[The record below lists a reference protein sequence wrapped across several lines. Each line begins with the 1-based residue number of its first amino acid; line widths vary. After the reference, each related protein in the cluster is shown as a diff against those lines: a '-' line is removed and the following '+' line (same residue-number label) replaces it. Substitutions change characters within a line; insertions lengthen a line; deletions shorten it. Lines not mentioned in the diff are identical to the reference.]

1 MAVRRSEKYIK
12 FLIYLVVVVLINI
25 AGQTLFLR
33 WDLTDNKIYS
43 LSETSQ
49 KVVATLQEPLTI
61 KVFFTNNLPAP
72 HNNTER
78 YLRDLLEEYALHANR
93 NFNFHFFDVSPQEG
107 NIGVQAGA
115 NQQMADDYGI
125 NPVQIQLIEED
136 EVKFKRAY
144 MGLVIIHGDVVERI
158 PTITSTD
165 GLEYKLTTAIQKLN
179 NKTSALLN
187 LKENIKIR
195 LYLSS
200 SLNKVAKYMGL
211 DELPSFAQRL
221 EAILG
226 PLNQQV
232 YGKLDYAHVDPSK
245 DPQGAEA
252 AQAAEIMQVNW
263 PDIPQANIAAGD
275 GMIGLTMAYGDKSIT
290 TPLLSVFRLPIV
302 GTQYQMTPVEDM
314 ETIINENIEALV
326 DINAQIGYLVSH
338 GTHVLSAGTPMGGR
352 AGSPLGTFMNLL
364 ADSYSIKRIDLKED
378 PIPASLKVLIIAR
391 PTELFTDYDLFLI
404 DQALMRGT
412 RLVLFLDA
420 FGDSTPPGQQMFRQQ
435 PQFSPIQTGLERL
448 LESYGVKI
456 RPAIVLDEACFRQR
470 LSSDMGGGDRPIYFA
485 PIIQSANING
495 DEPYLQNIR
504 GLIALKMSPLEL
516 VEERLTETGVQATR
530 LFSSSPQSW
539 EMRERITLDPMAI
552 GGPPP
557 PEDQRQFHLAY
568 LLKGSFSSYFAGQP
582 IPEKPAPEAP
592 PAGEAPTD
600 DAAPEAE
607 TEGDAAAIENDREE
621 ADADNVDLSAIASA
635 PARRDQG
642 EPSKILL
649 VGSSDL
655 IQDTIL
661 EAGGRSPNSMF
672 IMNVIDYLNDRG
684 GVATMR
690 SKEQRFNPLWETD
703 TATRTLTK
711 AFNVIGVPVLVVVFG
726 LLVWLRRTAH
736 KKRIQALFT
745 S

>member
-25 AGQTLFLR
+25 AGQTLFFRL
-33 WDLTDNKIYS
+33 DLTGNQIYS
-43 LSETSQ
+43 LSKTSRE
-49 KVVATLQEPLTI
+49 VVATLKEPLTI

-78 YLRDLLEEYALHANR
+78 YLRDLLEEYGVHANR
-93 NFNFHFFDVSPQEG
+93 NFNFQFFDVTPQEG
-107 NIGVQAGA
+107 NLGVQTGA

-125 NPVQIQLIEED
+125 NPVQIQVIEED

-144 MGLVIIHGDVVERI
+144 MGLVIIHGDVLERI

-187 LKENIKIR
+187 LKDKIKIR

-200 SLNKVAKYMGL
+200 SLNKVAEYMGL
-211 DELPSFAQRL
+211 DELPNFARRL
-221 EAILG
+221 EEILG

-232 YGKLDYAHVDPSK
+232 YDKLDYVYIDPTQ

-252 AQAAEIMQVNW
+252 ARTAKIMQVNW
-263 PDIPQANIAAGD
+263 PDIPQADIAAGD
-275 GMIGLTMAYGDKSIT
+275 GMIGLTMSYREKSIT
-290 TPLLSVFRLPIV
+290 TPLLNVFRLPIV

-326 DINAQIGYLVSH
+326 DINEKIGYLVSH
-338 GTHVLSAGTPMGGR
+338 GTHVLSAGSPMGGP

-364 ADSYSIKRIDLKED
+364 SDSYSIKRIALKED
-378 PIPASLKVLIIAR
+378 PIPASLKVLIMAR
-391 PTELFTDYDLFLI
+391 PTERFSDYDLFQI

-420 FGDSTPPGQQMFRQQ
+420 VGDSTPPGQPVFRQQ
-435 PQFSPIQTGLERL
+435 PQFAPINTGLERL
-448 LESYGVKI
+448 LESYGIKI
-456 RPAIVLDEACFRQR
+456 RPSIVLDENCFRQR
-470 LSSDMGGGDRPIYFA
+470 LSRDMGGGDRPIYFA
-485 PIIQSANING
+485 PIIQSANINA
-495 DEPYLQNIR
+495 DEPYLENIR

-516 VEERLTETGVQATR
+516 IEERLEETGVEATR

-539 EMRERITLDPMAI
+539 EMRDRITLDPIAI

-557 PEDQRQFHLAY
+557 PEDQQQFHLAY
-568 LLKGSFSSYFAGQP
+568 LLKGSFTSYFKGQP
-582 IPEKPAPEAP
+582 MPEKPAPED
-592 PAGEAPTD
+592 PATEES
-600 DAAPEAE
+600 AADSADLEAE
-607 TEGDAAAIENDREE
+607 TDIEPAGTNQ
-621 ADADNVDLSAIASA
+621 VDLSAIESAS
-635 PARRDQG
+635 ARRDQG
-642 EPSKILL
+642 EPSRILL

-672 IMNVIDYLNDRG
+672 VMNVIDYLNDRG

-690 SKEQRFNPLWETD
+690 SKEQRFNPLEETD
-703 TATRTLTK
+703 SATRSLTK
-711 AFNVIGVPVLVVVFG
+711 AFNVIGVPILVVGFG
-726 LLVWLRRTAH
+726 LLVWLRRTTR
-736 KKRIQALFT
+736 KKRIQAMFT

>member
-1 MAVRRSEKYIK
+1 MAVRRSEKYVK

-25 AGQTLFLR
+25 AGQTLFFR
-33 WDLTDNKIYS
+33 WDLTGNKIYS
-43 LSETSQ
+43 LSETSRE
-49 KVVATLQEPLTI
+49 VVATLKEPLTI

-78 YLRDLLEEYALHANR
+78 YLRDLLEEYALSANR

-107 NIGVQAGA
+107 NIGLQAGA

-125 NPVQIQLIEED
+125 NPVQIQMIEED

-158 PTITSTD
+158 PTITTTD

-187 LKENIKIR
+187 LEEDIKIR

-200 SLNKVAKYMGL
+200 SLNKVATYMGL
-211 DELPSFAQRL
+211 DDLPAFARRL
-221 EAILG
+221 EEIIV

-232 YGKLDYAHVDPSK
+232 YGKLDYAHIDPGQ
-245 DPQGAEA
+245 D
-252 AQAAEIMQVNW
+252 AQAAEAARAAKIMQVNW
-263 PDIPQANIAAGD
+263 PDIPQADIAAGN
-275 GMIGLTMAYGDKSIT
+275 GMIGLTMTYGDKQIS

-314 ETIINENIEALV
+314 ENIINENIEALV
-326 DINAQIGYLVSH
+326 DINEKIGYLVSH
-338 GTHVLSAGTPMGGR
+338 GTHILSAGAPMGGP
-352 AGSPLGTFMNLL
+352 AQSPLGTFMQLIS
-364 ADSYSIKRIDLKED
+364 DSYSIKRIDLKED
-378 PIPASLKVLIIAR
+378 RIPASLKVLIIAR
-391 PTELFTDYDLFLI
+391 PTALFTDYDLFQI

-420 FGDSTPPGQQMFRQQ
+420 IGDSTPPGQPVFRQQ
-435 PQFSPIQTGLERL
+435 PQFAPIQTGLERL
-448 LESYGVKI
+448 LENWGVKI
-456 RPAIVLDEACFRQR
+456 RPSIVLDENCFRQR
-470 LSSDMGGGDRPIYFA
+470 LSGDMGGGERPIYFA
-485 PIIQSANING
+485 PLIQSANINA
-495 DEPYLQNIR
+495 DEPYLESIR

-516 VEERLTETGVQATR
+516 DPERLEAGGIQATR

-557 PEDQRQFHLAY
+557 PEDQQQFHLAY
-568 LLKGSFSSYFAGQP
+568 LLKGSFPSYFAGQP
-582 IPEKPAPEAP
+582 VPEKPAPAEAP
-592 PAGEAPTD
+592 DA
-600 DAAPEAE
+600 DAAEADIAAENPEAE
-607 TEGDAAAIENDREE
+607 AGAVDLNAIE
-621 ADADNVDLSAIASA
+621 SA

-642 EPSKILL
+642 EPSHILV

-672 IMNVIDYLNDRG
+672 VMNVIDYLNDRA
-684 GVATMR
+684 GVAAMR
-690 SKEQRFNPLWETD
+690 SKEQRFNPLEETEI
-703 TATRTLTK
+703 ATRTMTK
-711 AFNVIGVPVLVVVFG
+711 AFNVIGIPVLVVAFG
-726 LLVWLRRTAH
+726 LLVWLRRATR
-736 KKRIQALFT
+736 KKRIQAMF
-745 S
+745 SA

>member
-1 MAVRRSEKYIK
+1 MAVRRSEKYVK

-25 AGQTLFLR
+25 AGQTLFFR
-33 WDLTDNKIYS
+33 WDLTGNKIYS
-43 LSETSQ
+43 LSETSRE
-49 KVVATLQEPLTI
+49 VVATLKEPLTI

-78 YLRDLLEEYALHANR
+78 YLRDLLEEYALSANR

-107 NIGVQAGA
+107 NIGLQAGA

-125 NPVQIQLIEED
+125 NPVQIQMIEED

-158 PTITSTD
+158 PTITTTD

-187 LKENIKIR
+187 LEEDIKIR

-200 SLNKVAKYMGL
+200 SLNKVATYMGL
-211 DELPSFAQRL
+211 DDLPAFARRL
-221 EAILG
+221 EEIIV

-232 YGKLDYAHVDPSK
+232 YGKLDYAHIDPGQ
-245 DPQGAEA
+245 D
-252 AQAAEIMQVNW
+252 AQAAEAARAAKIMQVNW
-263 PDIPQANIAAGD
+263 PDIPQADIAAGN
-275 GMIGLTMAYGDKSIT
+275 GMIGLTMTYGDKQIS

-314 ETIINENIEALV
+314 ENIINENIEALV
-326 DINAQIGYLVSH
+326 DINEKIGYLVSH
-338 GTHVLSAGTPMGGR
+338 GTHILSAGAPMGGP
-352 AGSPLGTFMNLL
+352 AQSPLGTFMQLIS
-364 ADSYSIKRIDLKED
+364 DSYSIKRIDLKED
-378 PIPASLKVLIIAR
+378 RIPASLKVLIIAR
-391 PTELFTDYDLFLI
+391 PTALFTDYDLFQI

-420 FGDSTPPGQQMFRQQ
+420 IGDSTPPGQPVFRQQ
-435 PQFSPIQTGLERL
+435 PQFAPIQTGLERL
-448 LESYGVKI
+448 LENWGVKI
-456 RPAIVLDEACFRQR
+456 RPSIVLDENCFRQR
-470 LSSDMGGGDRPIYFA
+470 LSGDMGGGERPIYFA
-485 PIIQSANING
+485 PLIQSANINA
-495 DEPYLQNIR
+495 DEPYLESIR

-516 VEERLTETGVQATR
+516 DPERLEAGGIQATR

-539 EMRERITLDPMAI
+539 EMSERITLDPMAI

-557 PEDQRQFHLAY
+557 PEDQQQFHLAY
-568 LLKGSFSSYFAGQP
+568 LLKGSFPSYFAGQP
-582 IPEKPAPEAP
+582 VPEKPAPAEAP
-592 PAGEAPTD
+592 DA
-600 DAAPEAE
+600 DAAEADIAAENPEAE
-607 TEGDAAAIENDREE
+607 AGAVDLNAIE
-621 ADADNVDLSAIASA
+621 SA

-642 EPSKILL
+642 EPSHILV

-672 IMNVIDYLNDRG
+672 VMNVIDYLNDRA
-684 GVATMR
+684 GVAAMR
-690 SKEQRFNPLWETD
+690 SKEQRFNPLEETEI
-703 TATRTLTK
+703 ATRTMTK
-711 AFNVIGVPVLVVVFG
+711 AFNVIGIPVLVVAFG
-726 LLVWLRRTAH
+726 LLVWLRRATR
-736 KKRIQALFT
+736 KKRIQAMF
-745 S
+745 SA

>member
-1 MAVRRSEKYIK
+1 MAVRRSEKYVK

-25 AGQTLFLR
+25 AGQTLFFR
-33 WDLTDNKIYS
+33 WDLTGNKIYS
-43 LSETSQ
+43 LSETSRE
-49 KVVATLQEPLTI
+49 VVATLKEPLTI

-78 YLRDLLEEYALHANR
+78 YLRDLLEEYALSANR

-107 NIGVQAGA
+107 NIGLQAGA

-125 NPVQIQLIEED
+125 NPVQIQMIEED

-158 PTITSTD
+158 PTITTTD

-187 LKENIKIR
+187 LEEDIKIR

-200 SLNKVAKYMGL
+200 SLNKVATYMGL
-211 DELPSFAQRL
+211 DDLPAFARRL
-221 EAILG
+221 EEIIV

-232 YGKLDYAHVDPSK
+232 YGKLDYAHIDPGQ
-245 DPQGAEA
+245 D
-252 AQAAEIMQVNW
+252 AQAAEAARAAKIMQVNW
-263 PDIPQANIAAGD
+263 PDIPQADIAAGN
-275 GMIGLTMAYGDKSIT
+275 GMIGLTMTYGDKQIS

-314 ETIINENIEALV
+314 ENIINENIEALV
-326 DINAQIGYLVSH
+326 DINEKIGYLVSH
-338 GTHVLSAGTPMGGR
+338 GTHILSAGAPMGGP
-352 AGSPLGTFMNLL
+352 AQSPLGTFMQLL
-364 ADSYSIKRIDLKED
+364 SDSYSIKRIDLKED
-378 PIPASLKVLIIAR
+378 RIPASLKVLIIAR
-391 PTELFTDYDLFLI
+391 PTALFTDYDLFQI

-420 FGDSTPPGQQMFRQQ
+420 IGDSTPPGQPVFRQQ
-435 PQFSPIQTGLERL
+435 PQFAPIQTGLERL
-448 LESYGVKI
+448 LENWGVKI
-456 RPAIVLDEACFRQR
+456 RPSIVLDENCFRQR
-470 LSSDMGGGDRPIYFA
+470 LSGDMGGGERPIYFA
-485 PIIQSANING
+485 PLIQSANINA
-495 DEPYLQNIR
+495 DEPYLESIR

-516 VEERLTETGVQATR
+516 DPERLEAGGIQATR

-539 EMRERITLDPMAI
+539 EMSERITLDPMAI

-557 PEDQRQFHLAY
+557 PEDQQQFHLAY
-568 LLKGSFSSYFAGQP
+568 LLKGSFPSYFAGQP
-582 IPEKPAPEAP
+582 VPEKPAPAEAP
-592 PAGEAPTD
+592 DA
-600 DAAPEAE
+600 DAAEADIAAENPEAE
-607 TEGDAAAIENDREE
+607 AGA
-621 ADADNVDLSAIASA
+621 VDLNTIESA

-642 EPSKILL
+642 EPSHILV

-672 IMNVIDYLNDRG
+672 VMNVIDYLNDRA
-684 GVATMR
+684 GVAAMR
-690 SKEQRFNPLWETD
+690 SKEQRFNPLEETEI
-703 TATRTLTK
+703 ATRTMTK
-711 AFNVIGVPVLVVVFG
+711 AFNVIGIPVLVVAFG
-726 LLVWLRRTAH
+726 LLVWLRRATR
-736 KKRIQALFT
+736 KKRIQAMF
-745 S
+745 SA

>member
-1 MAVRRSEKYIK
+1 MAVRRSEKYVK

-25 AGQTLFLR
+25 AGQTLFFR
-33 WDLTDNKIYS
+33 WDLTGNKIYS
-43 LSETSQ
+43 LSETSRE
-49 KVVATLQEPLTI
+49 VVATLKEPLTI

-78 YLRDLLEEYALHANR
+78 YLRDLLEEYALSANR

-107 NIGVQAGA
+107 NIGLQAGA

-125 NPVQIQLIEED
+125 NPVQIQMIEED

-158 PTITSTD
+158 PTITTTD

-187 LKENIKIR
+187 LKEDIKIR

-200 SLNKVAKYMGL
+200 SLNKVATYMGL
-211 DELPSFAQRL
+211 DDLPAFARRL
-221 EAILG
+221 EEIIV

-232 YGKLDYAHVDPSK
+232 YGKLDYAHIDPGQ
-245 DPQGAEA
+245 D
-252 AQAAEIMQVNW
+252 AQAAEAARAAKIMQVNW
-263 PDIPQANIAAGD
+263 PDIPQADIAAGN
-275 GMIGLTMAYGDKSIT
+275 GMIGLTMTYGDKQIS

-314 ETIINENIEALV
+314 ENIINENIEALV
-326 DINAQIGYLVSH
+326 DINEKIGYLVSH
-338 GTHVLSAGTPMGGR
+338 GTHILSAGAPMGGP
-352 AGSPLGTFMNLL
+352 AQSPLGTFMQLL
-364 ADSYSIKRIDLKED
+364 SDSYSIKRIDLKED
-378 PIPASLKVLIIAR
+378 RIPASLKVLIIAR
-391 PTELFTDYDLFLI
+391 PTALFTDYDLFQI

-420 FGDSTPPGQQMFRQQ
+420 IGDSTPPGQPVFRQQ
-435 PQFSPIQTGLERL
+435 PQFAPIQTGLERL
-448 LESYGVKI
+448 LENWGVKI
-456 RPAIVLDEACFRQR
+456 RPSIVLDENCFRQR
-470 LSSDMGGGDRPIYFA
+470 LSGDMGGGERPIYFA
-485 PIIQSANING
+485 PLIQSANINA
-495 DEPYLQNIR
+495 DEPYLESIR

-516 VEERLTETGVQATR
+516 DPERLEAGGIQATR

-539 EMRERITLDPMAI
+539 EMSERITLDPMAI

-557 PEDQRQFHLAY
+557 PEDQQQFHLAY
-568 LLKGSFSSYFAGQP
+568 LLKGSFPSYFAGQP
-582 IPEKPAPEAP
+582 VPEKPAPAEAP
-592 PAGEAPTD
+592 DA
-600 DAAPEAE
+600 DAAEADIAAENPEAE
-607 TEGDAAAIENDREE
+607 AGAVDLNAIE
-621 ADADNVDLSAIASA
+621 SA

-642 EPSKILL
+642 EPSHILV

-672 IMNVIDYLNDRG
+672 VMNVIDYLNDRA
-684 GVATMR
+684 GVAAMR
-690 SKEQRFNPLWETD
+690 SKEQRFNPLEETEI
-703 TATRTLTK
+703 ATRTMTK
-711 AFNVIGVPVLVVVFG
+711 AFNVIGIPVLVVAFG
-726 LLVWLRRTAH
+726 LLVWLRRATR
-736 KKRIQALFT
+736 KKRIQAMF
-745 S
+745 SA

>member
-12 FLIYLVVVVLINI
+12 FLIYLVVVVLINV

-33 WDLTDNKIYS
+33 WDLTGNKIYS
-43 LSETSQ
+43 LSETSRE
-49 KVVATLQEPLTI
+49 VVATLREPLTI
-61 KVFFTNNLPAP
+61 KVFFSNNLPAP

-78 YLRDLLEEYALHANR
+78 YLRDLLEEYALNANR
-93 NFNFHFFDVSPQEG
+93 NFNFTFFDVSPQEG

-125 NPVQIQLIEED
+125 NPVQIQAIEED

-158 PTITSTD
+158 PTITTTD

-187 LKENIKIR
+187 LKENIQIR

-200 SLNKVAKYMGL
+200 SLNKVATYMGL
-211 DELPSFAQRL
+211 DDLPSFAKRL
-221 EAILG
+221 EEIIA

-232 YGKLDYAHVDPSK
+232 YGKLDYDHIDPSE
-245 DPQGAEA
+245 DARGAETARA
-252 AQAAEIMQVNW
+252 ANIMQVNW
-263 PDIPQANIAAGD
+263 PDIPQANIAAGN
-275 GMIGLTMAYGDKSIT
+275 GMIGLTMTYGDKRIT

-302 GTQYQMTPVEDM
+302 GTQYQMTPIEDM
-314 ETIINENIEALV
+314 ENIINENIEALV
-326 DINAQIGYLVSH
+326 DINENIGYLVSH
-338 GTHVLSAGTPMGGR
+338 GTHVLSAGAPMGGP
-352 AGSPLGTFMNLL
+352 AQSPLGTFMNLL
-364 ADSYSIKRIDLKED
+364 SDSYSIKRIDLQED

-391 PTELFTDYDLFLI
+391 PTEFFTDYDLFQI

-420 FGDSTPPGQQMFRQQ
+420 IGDSTPPGQPVFRQQ
-435 PQFSPIQTGLERL
+435 PQFRPIKTGLEKL
-448 LESYGVKI
+448 LESYGVTI
-456 RPAIVLDEACFRQR
+456 QPSIVLDENSFRQR
-470 LSSDMGGGDRPIYFA
+470 LSGDMGGGERPIYFA
-485 PIIQSANING
+485 PIIQSANINT
-495 DEPYLQNIR
+495 DEPYLANIR
-504 GLIALKMSPLEL
+504 GLIALKMSPLKL
-516 VEERLTETGVQATR
+516 DDERLKTNGIQATR
-530 LFSSSPQSW
+530 LFSSSAQSW

-552 GGPPP
+552 GNPPP
-557 PEDQRQFHLAY
+557 PEDQEQFHLAY
-568 LLKGSFSSYFAGQP
+568 LLKGSFPSYFAGQP
-582 IPEKPAPEAP
+582 IPAKPVPAEKAD
-592 PAGEAPTD
+592 D
-600 DAAPEAE
+600 DAAQ
-607 TEGDAAAIENDREE
+607 TDALPDDPAPATDEVDLNAIE
-621 ADADNVDLSAIASA
+621 SA

-672 IMNVIDYLNDRG
+672 VMNVIDYLNDRA
-684 GVATMR
+684 GVAEMR
-690 SKEQRFNPLWETD
+690 SKEQRFNPLEETEA
-703 TATRTLTK
+703 ATRTMTK
-711 AFNVIGVPVLVVVFG
+711 AFNVIGIPVLVVVFG
-726 LLVWLRRTAH
+726 LLVWLRRMAR
-736 KKRIQALFT
+736 KKRIQAMFT